1 MEYIELLYFVAN
13 EQNQPNPGMTD
24 GIIICIIIPQ
34 LSYKY
39 SYQPPA

>member
-1 MEYIELLYFVAN
+1 MEYIELLHFVAN

-24 GIIICIIIPQ
+24 GIIIPQ